1 MSSIV
6 ASTGLLV
13 CCSQR
18 WARPAVG
25 MARILVICTANICR
39 SPVAAAL
46 LRDRLRKRGLGD
58 WTVGSAGT
66 WAMVERPASR
76 HSVTVMDRHGFNIA
90 DHRATMVDESHLR
103 DADLALTMED
113 GHAEALRAEF
123 PAHAHKVYLLTE
135 MIGRNYNIPDPY
147 GGPIEEYQRM
157 YDGLAE
163 VIDGGLDRII
173 ALARGN
179 RK

>member
-1 MSSIV
+1 
-6 ASTGLLV
+6 
-13 CCSQR
+13 
-18 WARPAVG
+18 

-46 LRDRLRKRGLGD
+46 LRARLRQRGLAD

-66 WAMVERPASR
+66 WVMEKRPASR
-76 HSVTVMDRHGFNIA
+76 HSVTLMSRHGFDIA
-90 DHRATMVDESHLR
+90 DHRATMVEESHLR

-123 PAHAHKVYLLTE
+123 PAQAHKVFMLTE

-147 GGPIEEYQRM
+147 GGPAHEYQRM
-157 YDGLAE
+157 YENLVE
-163 VIDGGLDRII
+163 VIDAGLERII
-173 ALARGN
+173 ELT
-179 RK
+179 RKNYELRTTNDE

>member
-1 MSSIV
+1 
-6 ASTGLLV
+6 
-13 CCSQR
+13 
-18 WARPAVG
+18 

-46 LRDRLRKRGLGD
+46 LRDRLRQRGLTG

-66 WAMVERPASR
+66 WAMVSRPASR
-76 HSVTVMDRHGFNIA
+76 YSVEVMGRHGYNIT
-90 DHRATMVDESHLR
+90 DHRATMVEESHLR

-123 PAHAHKVYLLTE
+123 PAQAHKVFMLTE

-147 GGPIEEYQRM
+147 GGPTEEYQRM
-157 YDGLAE
+157 YETLVE
-163 VIDGGLDRII
+163 VIDAGLERII
-173 ALARGN
+173 DLAGRN
-179 RK
+179 